1 MTRKKTWLCLG
12 AALLIL
18 AGTAAGG
25 YFWYRD
31 RQSQPVTV
39 TADQA
44 QELPAESVVYFRQK
58 DDRWRADALGDSRYH
73 MADSGCLVCCV
84 ASALQMQ
91 HLSVEGLPADADAGQ
106 VNEFFSAH
114 GIYDSEGN
122 LQWEVLEQVTGL
134 TAEERDAAA
143 LDECLQNGDDPIV
156 LVKMPKSGSFG
167 GQFGRRVPV
176 HGSAAAGGADR
187 SALLLRQP
195 DLRDAGLTCVS
206 AGSQKEKEVRSKHVS
221 AILGAA
227 GLQILSR

>member
-114 GIYDSEGN
+114 GVYDSEGN

-156 LVKMPKSGSFG
+156 LVKMPKSGSFH
-167 GQFGRRVPV
+167 FVLLEIGR
-176 HGSAAAGGADR
+176 A
-187 SALLLRQP
+187 
-195 DLRDAGLTCVS
+195 
-206 AGSQKEKEVRSKHVS
+206 HV
-221 AILGAA
+221 
-227 GLQILSR
+227 